1 MFKSQEL
8 NIKTYHELDK
18 QDLLNEAQWFNQ
30 RNIDPSQCEK
40 VLIKLIYFLDK
51 GYEFTEEEMSNLFF
65 SITKLFQSDEKNLK
79 RMLYL
84 SLKYMTDSPF
94 LCMITNCI
102 TRDIK
107 SDNPEIKSNAL
118 RILPFILDGQHPIQL
133 QQDIKMS
140 LLYKDETVVE
150 AALMACLEIQSTL
163 PETVKKCQEEF
174 QSILFSNKFTNSH
187 YKAFLLLKEITANDQ
202 VTFQKIL
209 LKMLKQHEIYNEVTL
224 TYLIR
229 TFG

>member
-1 MFKSQEL
+1 MLNRQEL
-8 NIKTYHELDK
+8 PTKTFHELDK
-18 QDLLNEAQWFNQ
+18 QDLLNEAQCFNQ
-30 RNIDPSQCEK
+30 RNLNPTQCEK

-51 GYEFTEEEMSNLFF
+51 GHQFSEDEMSNLFF
-65 SITKLFQSDEKNLK
+65 SITKLFQSDEKHLK

-133 QQDIKMS
+133 Q
-140 LLYKDETVVE
+140 
-150 AALMACLEIQSTL
+150 
-163 PETVKKCQEEF
+163 
-174 QSILFSNKFTNSH
+174 
-187 YKAFLLLKEITANDQ
+187 
-202 VTFQKIL
+202 
-209 LKMLKQHEIYNEVTL
+209 
-224 TYLIR
+224 
-229 TFG
+229 